1 MLWIQGPWTHDL
13 VVIGAGAAGLTAAG
27 GAARLGLRVALIE
40 RGRMGGECLNTGCV
54 PSKAL
59 LAAARRAHLLRGGAM
74 GVTAAGS
81 VDYAGVRAHVQGAI
95 AAIAPHDSP
104 ERFRA
109 WGVEVVQGEARFIGR
124 RTVEVGNRTLRAP
137 RIVIAAGSRPAVPDI
152 EGLGSVPFLTNETLF
167 DLAVLPRHLVILGA
181 GSVGLEMAQA
191 FRRLGA
197 AVTVIEAGQALA
209 RDDAEAAA
217 VVLRQLAAEG
227 VEVRIGTRV
236 TRVAAVPD
244 GVQVETSPVG
254 ASPGGAVT
262 GSHLLLAVGRTPSL
276 HGLGLDAA
284 GVAVGVDGI
293 VVDRRRR
300 TSNPA
305 VLAIGDCRAGPR
317 LTHAA
322 GHEGTVAVMNIA
334 LGLPAAADYAALPAV
349 TFTDPELAQ
358 LGLTERAAR
367 ERHGRVRVDRVE
379 FADNDRAVAE
389 NETAGFV
396 KVIRARGRLVGVTAV
411 GAGAGELLLPWS
423 LAMRGRASPWA
434 MSGAVVAY
442 PTRSEASKAAAFA
455 AFEGLIFGRA
465 ARGWARVLA
474 TARRRAA
481 SAGSSDQASAKRGSG
496 SSRRARNGR

>member
-1 MLWIQGPWTHDL
+1 MGWTHDV

-40 RGRMGGECLNTGCV
+40 RDRMGGECLNSGCV

-59 LAAARRAHLLRGGAM
+59 LAAARRAHLLRAGGAM
-74 GVTAAGS
+74 GVAGGGAT

-109 WGVEVVQGEARFIGR
+109 WGVEVIQGEARFIGR
-124 RTVEVGNRTLRAP
+124 RAVEVGDRVLRAP

-152 EGLGSVPFLTNETLF
+152 EGLDRVPFLTNETLF

-209 RDDAEAAA
+209 RDDAEAVA
-217 VVLRQLAAEG
+217 VVLQQLAAEG
-227 VEVRIGTRV
+227 VTVRTGTRA
-236 TRVAAVPD
+236 TRVSAVPE
-244 GVQVETSPVG
+244 GVRVEVSQDG
-254 ASPGGAVT
+254 ASPGEAVT
-262 GSHLLLAVGRTPSL
+262 GSHLLLAVGRRPSL
-276 HGLGLDAA
+276 DGLGLDAA
-284 GVAVGVDGI
+284 GVAAEADGI
-293 VVDRRRR
+293 TVDRRRR

-305 VLAIGDCRAGPR
+305 VFAIGDCRVGPR

-322 GHEGTVAVMNIA
+322 GYEGTVAVMNIA
-334 LGLPAAADYAALPAV
+334 LGLPAAADAALPVA

-358 LGLTERAAR
+358 LGLTEQAAR
-367 ERHGRVRVDRVE
+367 ERHGRVRVDRVA
-379 FADNDRAVAE
+379 FADNDRAVADG
-389 NETAGFV
+389 ETAGFL
-396 KVIRARGRLVGVTAV
+396 KVIRARGRLVGVTVV

-423 LAMRGRASPWA
+423 LAMRGKASLWA
-434 MSGAVVAY
+434 VSGTVVAY
-442 PTRSEASKAAAFA
+442 PTRSETSKAAAFA
-455 AFEGLIFGRA
+455 AYEGLIFGRA
-465 ARGWARVLA
+465 ARGWAQALA
-474 TARRRAA
+474 AARRGAA
-481 SAGSSDQASAKRGSG
+481 P
-496 SSRRARNGR
+496 RRKATRTLSIGGPPA